1 MFRCGTPLSRNAV
14 ERTNSATWRNIIFQ
28 LATFLS
34 RRNLRTDHIIFHENE
49 FIKAPV
55 WSFVRSTCRYSNER
69 ADHGVVTVDAGK
81 SVPGSNSCTRVSR
94 LVRSDHLDIKRLVD
108 VERERAEF
116 LEATGARDMRKEN
129 WHHSGFFRG
138 SGQVIRMSTDQK
150 YLQLP
155 AQAIDLPFTNSYDTM
170 ELENSSLIISH

>member
-108 VERERAEF
+108 VERERAKF
-116 LEATGARDMRKEN
+116 LEATGARDMRKSKLAPQWFLPWFGTSDPN
-129 WHHSGFFRG
+129 VHRSKISTTACSG
-138 SGQVIRMSTDQK
+138 
-150 YLQLP
+150 Y
-155 AQAIDLPFTNSYDTM
+155 
-170 ELENSSLIISH
+170 